1 MRNLFVRESDF
12 IKNNEIKWEKL
23 DKTTIPQNDDLV
35 TSYSEVSE
43 DTSYA
48 RTYYKNRSIR
58 VYLNYLLGKLESDL
72 MNKRSKL
79 DRNFGQFWKYTIP
92 KAMYQARKVLLL
104 AFLVFLVFTIIGYY
118 SAASDNN
125 FTREVFGD
133 SYVTMTLQ
141 NIEKGDPMAVY
152 KQQEP
157 LEMFFQIAFNNIRVG
172 LFAFALGCLF
182 GIGSLFSMLLNGI
195 MIGAFMHFFYSRG
208 LSGDFNLAVWMH
220 GTFEI
225 AMLIIESAAGFVMG
239 LGLVNKGNY
248 TTQQS
253 FYLSSKKGI
262 YILIATIPFTIF
274 AAVIESFV
282 TRYTEIPNYIRA
294 GFIIACLLFTLY
306 YFVIYPFL
314 LNAKK
319 PFEEDEELNFIE
331 ADKTETLFYLRFKK
345 PTLVALDTLSKNF
358 GFVLKI
364 TFTLVILLVAL
375 SKIFHFGLFNELK
388 FGVINGI
395 FNGENFVNMF
405 VNLGWLPQNIGII
418 VTSTGILATSPIWGF
433 AFYMIAVR
441 ILNSYSQ
448 TDLRFSVWQCFQFI
462 IVFCAQMAI
471 FKFAPMLISLLSI
484 PLFINILVALIFENG
499 FSKAIGNS
507 FKYGLF
513 KTNQW
518 VGFLT
523 CIFISFLL
531 AYLLHSP
538 LFWTIS
544 SVVELFYL
552 KEDLAFVDMV
562 KMILL
567 GLALLV
573 IISFFILAVAIAAAN
588 YLLNKEMTERNQ
600 LTEAIDKMAL
610 KKQILGFEIE

>member
-12 IKNNEIKWEKL
+12 IKNNEIKWGKL
-23 DKTTIPQNDDLV
+23 DKTAISQNDDLV
-35 TSYSEVSE
+35 ASYSEVS
-43 DTSYA
+43 DDAAYA

-79 DRNFGQFWKYTIP
+79 DRNFGQFWKHAIP
-92 KAMYQARKVLLL
+92 KAMYQSRKVLLL

-118 SAASDNN
+118 SAESDNN
-125 FTREVFGD
+125 FTREVFGE

-152 KQQEP
+152 KQQDP
-157 LEMFFQIAFNNIRVG
+157 IEMFFQIGFNNIRVG

-182 GIGSLFSMLLNGI
+182 GIGSLFSMLINGI

-208 LSGDFNLAVWMH
+208 LSADFNLAVWMH

-262 YILIATIPFTIF
+262 HILIATIPLTIF

-282 TRYTEIPNYIRA
+282 TRYTSIPSFIRA

-306 YFVIYPFL
+306 YFVVYPLL
-314 LNAKK
+314 LNAKGK
-319 PFEEDEELNFIE
+319 FEEDEELNFIE
-331 ADKTETLFYLRFKK
+331 DAATETLFYLRFKK
-345 PTLVALDTLSKNF
+345 PILVAIQALSKNLGLILKTMF
-358 GFVLKI
+358 GTVLAI
-364 TFTLVILLVAL
+364 IILSQILN
-375 SKIFHFGLFNELK
+375 FGLYNELK
-388 FGVINGI
+388 FGVLQGI
-395 FNGENFVNMF
+395 YEGEDFINMF
-405 VNLGWLPQNIGII
+405 VNLGWLPHNIGII
-418 VTSTGILATSPIWGF
+418 FKSNGVLATAPIWGF
-433 AFYMIAVR
+433 SLYLIAVN
-441 ILNSYSQ
+441 ILSHYSK
-448 TDLRFSVWQCFQFI
+448 TTLSFSWSQAVQFT
-462 IVFCAQMAI
+462 FI
-471 FKFAPMLISLLSI
+471 FGLQMLIFRFLPMIIGLLAI
-484 PLFINILVALIFENG
+484 PVFVSFLVAIIFEND
-499 FSKAIGNS
+499 FPKAIANA
-507 FKYGLF
+507 FIYGIF

-518 VGFLT
+518 LGLLSSF
-523 CIFISFLL
+523 FISFLV

-552 KEDLAFVDMV
+552 KEDLAFAEMV

-573 IISFFILAVAIAAAN
+573 IFVFFILIMSITAAN
-588 YLLNKEMTERNQ
+588 YLLNKEMKERNE
-600 LTEAIDKMAL
+600 LTEAINKMTL
-610 KKQILGFEIE
+610 NKQILGFEIE

>member
-1 MRNLFVRESDF
+1 MRNLFVRETDF
-12 IKNNEIKWEKL
+12 IKNNEIKWGKL
-23 DKTTIPQNDDLV
+23 DKTSIPQNDDLI
-35 TSYSEVSE
+35 TSYSEVS
-43 DTSYA
+43 DDAAYA

-58 VYLNYLLGKLESDL
+58 VYLNYLLGKIESDL

-104 AFLVFLVFTIIGYY
+104 AFLVFLVFTLIGYY
-118 SAASDNN
+118 SAASDNS

-157 LEMFFQIAFNNIRVG
+157 LEMFFQIAFNNIKVG

-182 GIGSLFSMLLNGI
+182 GIGSLFSMMLNGV

-208 LSGDFNLAVWMH
+208 LSADFNLAVWMH

-225 AMLIIESAAGFVMG
+225 AMVIIESAAGFVMG

-262 YILIATIPFTIF
+262 HILIATIPFTIF

-282 TRYTEIPNYIRA
+282 TRYTEIPDFIRA

-306 YFVIYPFL
+306 YFVVYPIL
-314 LNAKK
+314 LNTKK
-319 PFEEDEELNFIE
+319 PFDEDEELHFIE
-331 ADKTETLFYLRFKK
+331 EIKSDSLFYLRFKK
-345 PTLVALDTLSKNF
+345 PILVALETLSANL
-358 GFVLKI
+358 GFVLKVI
-364 TFTLVILLVAL
+364 IAMVAFLVITAKLL
-375 SKIFHFGLFNELK
+375 SFNLFNELK
-388 FGVINGI
+388 FGVISGI
-395 FNGENFVNMF
+395 FNGENFINMF
-405 VNLGWLPQNIGII
+405 VNLGWLPENIGII
-418 VTSTGILATSPIWGF
+418 FSSTGILATAPFWGLALYLIALRVLRYYSQI
-433 AFYMIAVR
+433 AFGFNSWKCAQFIAV
-441 ILNSYSQ
+441 
-448 TDLRFSVWQCFQFI
+448 
-462 IVFCAQMAI
+462 FCLQMTI
-471 FKFAPMLISLLSI
+471 FKFLPMIISLLTI
-484 PLFINILVALIFENG
+484 PLILNMLVAIIFENNL
-499 FSKAIGNS
+499 SKVISNS

-518 VGFLT
+518 VGLLACFFITFLV
-523 CIFISFLL
+523 

-544 SVVELFYL
+544 GVVELFYL
-552 KEDLAFVDMV
+552 KEDLAFADMV
-562 KMILL
+562 KMILM
-567 GLALLV
+567 GLALMV
-573 IISFFILAVAIAAAN
+573 IFSFFILALATTAAN
-588 YLLNKEMTERNQ
+588 YLLNKEISEREE
-600 LTEAIDKMAL
+600 LTEAIDKMSL
-610 KKQILGFEIE
+610 NNQILGFETE